1 MGNCSTKQKGESMK
15 PTVGLVI
22 SGAVLMLLNGCESA
36 DDAKAIND
44 LINQA
49 DGNYTV
55 QIKNNGNQGTVTKE
69 NPSTND
75 SPDTQQKTPPT
86 TTTQPDDQQENQQPI
101 NNNEPADRP
110 EKNPGSDQNNP
121 TDIPQYGG
129 DINFTEENP
138 SGIDQGDKE
147 DPTYQNGNGTQKE
160 EPVEADTTKP
170 RIKLKGSRRITI
182 KQGDE
187 FVDPGATATDDRDG
201 EVAVTVSGEVDTST
215 PGRYVLTYTAVD
227 SAGNK
232 ATKKRIVTVEAVE
245 EEAPQDTTD
254 EEPKDT
260 PDTTD
265 VPETTDQ
272 PDTTTETP
280 DENENDND
288 NDAQTE
294 ASHTVRVLVMYDQLA
309 LDYYGSKERLTTR
322 VNHLFAL
329 ANQAYKESHIPAKV
343 EAVGIQYFNTS
354 KTDQDALVAL
364 HDSRTVQRTR
374 DEYRADTVLLYQA
387 NDSGRGQCGISYV
400 PHSITSA
407 DEIRDIMFAQ
417 VNINCPDTTT
427 PHELGHN
434 MGLRHSHKQNGDTGV
449 KPYNYGLGHGVDR
462 KFGTIMTYDYL
473 FHVDK
478 LTNKFS
484 SPDYECVPGYP
495 CGIPVGEPGEADAA
509 RVLKMTMPIVEKV
522 YE

>member
-1 MGNCSTKQKGESMK
+1 
-15 PTVGLVI
+15 
-22 SGAVLMLLNGCESA
+22 MLLNGCESA
-36 DDAKAIND
+36 DDAQAIND

-49 DGNYTV
+49 DGNYTI
-55 QIKNNGNQGTVTKE
+55 QIKNNGEQETITNE
-69 NPSTND
+69 IPSTND
-75 SPDTQQKTPPT
+75 SPKTDTNIPP
-86 TTTQPDDQQENQQPI
+86 QSEPENQQPI
-101 NNNEPADRP
+101 NHNQPTNEEENSPNA
-110 EKNPGSDQNNP
+110 
-121 TDIPQYGG
+121 PQYGNG
-129 DINFTEENP
+129 DINLTEENP
-138 SGIDQGDKE
+138 NEIDTDTNEPIEVDSTK
-147 DPTYQNGNGTQKE
+147 PVITLNGN
-160 EPVEADTTKP
+160 
-170 RIKLKGSRRITI
+170 RRITI
-182 KQGDE
+182 KQGED
-187 FVDPGATATDDRDG
+187 FVDPGAIATDDRDG

-232 ATKKRIVTVEAVE
+232 ATKKRIVTVEAIE
-245 EEAPQDTTD
+245 EDTPQDTTN
-254 EEPKDT
+254 EEPT
-260 PDTTD
+260 EVPDTATD
-265 VPETTDQ
+265 
-272 PDTTTETP
+272 TP
-280 DENENDND
+280 DENSDND
-288 NDAQTE
+288 TDVE
-294 ASHTVRVLVMYDQLA
+294 ASHTIKVLVMYDQLA
-309 LDYYGSKERLTTR
+309 LNYYGTQEKLTTR
-322 VNHLFAL
+322 INHLFAL
-329 ANQAYKESHIPAKV
+329 ANQAYQESHVPAKI
-343 EAVGIQYFNTS
+343 EAVAIKYFSTTQ
-354 KTDQDALVAL
+354 TDQDALVAL
-364 HDSRTVQRTR
+364 HDSRTVQQTR

-434 MGLRHSHKQNGDTGV
+434 MGLRHSHQQNGDTGV
-449 KPYNYGLGHGVDR
+449 KPYNYGLGHGVDG